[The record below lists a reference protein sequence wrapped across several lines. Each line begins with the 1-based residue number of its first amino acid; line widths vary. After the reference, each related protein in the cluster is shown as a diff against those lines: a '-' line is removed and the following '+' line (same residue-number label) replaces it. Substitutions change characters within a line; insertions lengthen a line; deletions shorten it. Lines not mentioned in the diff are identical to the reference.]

1 MKTAKRMLRIFRS
14 SYLYLFLLVL
24 LSSLLASPAFAAG
37 YRSWLKIVTDL
48 GLPTP
53 PSGTPWEQLD
63 MIANTFFV
71 VAVLILLFVL
81 GSRNL
86 KRLPETK
93 FQMLLEICIGF
104 VINFFGGVLGK
115 HGKQYS
121 WFVGSY
127 FIFILFLNY
136 LGLVPGFQSPTAD
149 LNTTVAF
156 GLIAVIG
163 VNVISIKENG
173 IINHIKHFWGD
184 PWYLGF
190 LMFPLDVIG
199 EGARAASLAL
209 RLFGNI
215 FGEESVIIKITVLGA
230 GLMTLLASKLG
241 GFWLPI
247 PVQIPIFFFCML
259 GGFLQAFVFSLLT
272 SVYIV
277 TFLDHGDDHH

>member
-1 MKTAKRMLRIFRS
+1 MF
-14 SYLYLFLLVL
+14 LFTFLSVL
-24 LSSLLASPAFAAG
+24 LTFPASAAG

-53 PSGTPWEQLD
+53 PPGTPWEQLD

-104 VINFFGGVLGK
+104 IINFFGGILGK

-190 LMFPLDVIG
+190 LMFPLHVIG
-199 EGARAASLAL
+199 EVARAASLAL

-215 FGEESVIIKITVLGA
+215 FGEETVIIKITVLGV

-277 TFLDHGDDHH
+277 TFLDHGDEHH

>member
-1 MKTAKRMLRIFRS
+1 MKAVKRLLQTFRS
-14 SYLYLFLLVL
+14 SYFSLFLFTFLSVL
-24 LSSLLASPAFAAG
+24 LTFPASAAG

-53 PSGTPWEQLD
+53 PPGTPWEQLD

-71 VAVLILLFVL
+71 VALLILLFVL

-104 VINFFGGVLGK
+104 IVNFFGGILGK

-136 LGLVPGFQSPTAD
+136 LGLIPGFQSPTAD

-173 IINHIKHFWGD
+173 IINHVKHFWGD

-190 LMFPLDVIG
+190 LMFPLHVIG
-199 EGARAASLAL
+199 EVARAASLAL

-215 FGEESVIIKITVLGA
+215 FGEETVIIKITVLGV

-247 PVQIPIFFFCML
+247 PVQIPILFFGML

>member
-1 MKTAKRMLRIFRS
+1 MKNAKRILRVFRS
-14 SYLYLFLLVL
+14 SYLYLFLLILLSVL
-24 LSSLLASPAFAAG
+24 LTFPASAAG
-37 YRSWLKIVTDL
+37 YRSWLKVVTDL

-71 VAVLILLFVL
+71 VALLILLFVL

-104 VINFFGGVLGK
+104 IINFFGGILGK

-190 LMFPLDVIG
+190 LMFPLHVIG
-199 EGARAASLAL
+199 EVARAASLAL

-215 FGEESVIIKITVLGA
+215 FGEETVIIKITVLGV

-247 PVQIPIFFFCML
+247 PVQIPILFFGML

>member
-1 MKTAKRMLRIFRS
+1 MKAVKRLLQTFRS
-14 SYLYLFLLVL
+14 SYFSLFLFTFLSVL
-24 LSSLLASPAFAAG
+24 LTFPASAAG

-53 PSGTPWEQLD
+53 PPGTPWEQLD

-71 VAVLILLFVL
+71 VALLILLFVL

-104 VINFFGGVLGK
+104 IVDFFGGILGK

-136 LGLVPGFQSPTAD
+136 LGLIPGFQSPTAD

-190 LMFPLDVIG
+190 LMFPLHVIG
-199 EGARAASLAL
+199 EVARAASLAL

-215 FGEESVIIKITVLGA
+215 FGEETVIIKITVLGV

-247 PVQIPIFFFCML
+247 PVQIPILFFGML

>member
-1 MKTAKRMLRIFRS
+1 MKAAKRLLQTFRS
-14 SYLYLFLLVL
+14 SYFSLFLFTFLSVL
-24 LSSLLASPAFAAG
+24 LTFPASAAG

-53 PSGTPWEQLD
+53 PPGTPWEQLD

-71 VAVLILLFVL
+71 VALLILLFVL
-81 GSRNL
+81 GTRSL

-104 VINFFGGVLGK
+104 IVNFFGGILGK

-136 LGLVPGFQSPTAD
+136 LGLIPGFQSPTAD

-190 LMFPLDVIG
+190 LMFPLHVIG
-199 EGARAASLAL
+199 EVARAASLAL

-215 FGEESVIIKITVLGA
+215 FGEETVIIKITVLGV

-247 PVQIPIFFFCML
+247 PVQIPILFFGML

-277 TFLDHGDDHH
+277 TFLAHGDDHH

>member
-1 MKTAKRMLRIFRS
+1 MKAAKRLLQTFRS
-14 SYLYLFLLVL
+14 SYFSLFLFTFLSVL
-24 LSSLLASPAFAAG
+24 LTFPASAAG

-53 PSGTPWEQLD
+53 PPGTPWEQLD

-71 VAVLILLFVL
+71 VALLILLFVL
-81 GSRNL
+81 GTRSL

-104 VINFFGGVLGK
+104 IVNFFGGILGK

-136 LGLVPGFQSPTAD
+136 LGLIPGFQSPTAD

-190 LMFPLDVIG
+190 LMFPLHVIG
-199 EGARAASLAL
+199 EVARAASLAL

-215 FGEESVIIKITVLGA
+215 FGEETVIIKITVLGV

-247 PVQIPIFFFCML
+247 PVQIPILFFGML

>member
-1 MKTAKRMLRIFRS
+1 LKAVKRLLQTFRS
-14 SYLYLFLLVL
+14 SYFSLFLFTFLSVL
-24 LSSLLASPAFAAG
+24 LTFPASAAG

-53 PSGTPWEQLD
+53 PPGTPWEQLD

-71 VAVLILLFVL
+71 VALLILLFVL

-104 VINFFGGVLGK
+104 IVNFFGGILGK

-136 LGLVPGFQSPTAD
+136 LGLIPGFQSPTAD

-190 LMFPLDVIG
+190 LMFPLHVIG
-199 EGARAASLAL
+199 EVARAASLAL

-215 FGEESVIIKITVLGA
+215 FGEETVIIKITVLGV

-247 PVQIPIFFFCML
+247 PVQIPILFFGML

>member
-1 MKTAKRMLRIFRS
+1 MKAVKRLLQTFRS
-14 SYLYLFLLVL
+14 SYFSLFLFTFLSVL
-24 LSSLLASPAFAAG
+24 LTFPASAAG

-53 PSGTPWEQLD
+53 PPGTPWEQLD

-71 VAVLILLFVL
+71 VALLILLFVL

-104 VINFFGGVLGK
+104 IVNFFGGILGK

-136 LGLVPGFQSPTAD
+136 LGLIPGFQSPTAD

-190 LMFPLDVIG
+190 LMFPLHVIG
-199 EGARAASLAL
+199 EVARAASLAL

-215 FGEESVIIKITVLGA
+215 FGEETVIIKITVLGV

-247 PVQIPIFFFCML
+247 PVQIPILFFGML

>member
-1 MKTAKRMLRIFRS
+1 MKTAKRILRALRD
-14 SYLYLFLLVL
+14 SYLSLFLFSF
-24 LSSLLASPAFAAG
+24 LSILIAFPASAAG

-71 VAVLILLFVL
+71 IALLILLFVL

-104 VINFFGGVLGK
+104 IINFFGGILGK

-136 LGLVPGFQSPTAD
+136 LGLIPGFQSPTAD

-173 IINHIKHFWGD
+173 MINHIKHFWGD

-190 LMFPLDVIG
+190 LMFPLHVIG
-199 EGARAASLAL
+199 EVARAASLAL

-215 FGEESVIIKITVLGA
+215 FGEETVIIKITVLGV
-230 GLMTLLASKLG
+230 GLMTFLASKLG

-247 PVQIPIFFFCML
+247 PVQIPILFFGML

>member
-14 SYLYLFLLVL
+14 SYPYLFLPAL
-24 LSSLLASPAFAAG
+24 LSTLLTYPASAAG

-104 VINFFGGVLGK
+104 IINFFGGVLGK

-136 LGLVPGFQSPTAD
+136 LGLIPGFQSPTAD

-190 LMFPLDVIG
+190 LMFPLHVIG

>member
-1 MKTAKRMLRIFRS
+1 MKNAKRILRVFRS
-14 SYLYLFLLVL
+14 SYLYLFLLILLSVL
-24 LSSLLASPAFAAG
+24 LTFPASAAG
-37 YRSWLKIVTDL
+37 YRSWLKVVTDL

-71 VAVLILLFVL
+71 VALLILLFVL

-104 VINFFGGVLGK
+104 IINFFGGILGK

-136 LGLVPGFQSPTAD
+136 LGLIPGFQSPTAD

-184 PWYLGF
+184 PF
-190 LMFPLDVIG
+190 F
-199 EGARAASLAL
+199 RK
-209 RLFGNI
+209 R
-215 FGEESVIIKITVLGA
+215 VLG
-230 GLMTLLASKLG
+230 L
-241 GFWLPI
+241 
-247 PVQIPIFFFCML
+247 
-259 GGFLQAFVFSLLT
+259 
-272 SVYIV
+272 
-277 TFLDHGDDHH
+277 

>member
-1 MKTAKRMLRIFRS
+1 MKNAKQILRVFRS
-14 SYLYLFLLVL
+14 SYLYLFLLFLLSVL
-24 LSSLLASPAFAAG
+24 LTFPASAAG

-53 PSGTPWEQLD
+53 PPGTPWEQLD

-71 VAVLILLFVL
+71 IALLVLLFVL

-104 VINFFGGVLGK
+104 IINFFGGILGK

-136 LGLVPGFQSPTAD
+136 LGLIPGFQSPTAD

-173 IINHIKHFWGD
+173 MINHIKHFWGD

-190 LMFPLDVIG
+190 LMFPLHVIG
-199 EGARAASLAL
+199 EVARAASLAL

-215 FGEESVIIKITVLGA
+215 FGEETVIIKITVLGV
-230 GLMTLLASKLG
+230 GLMTFLASKLG

-247 PVQIPIFFFCML
+247 PVQIPILFFGML

>member
-1 MKTAKRMLRIFRS
+1 MKAVKRLLQTFRS
-14 SYLYLFLLVL
+14 SYFSLFLFTFLSVL
-24 LSSLLASPAFAAG
+24 LTFPASAAG

-53 PSGTPWEQLD
+53 PPGTPWEQLD

-71 VAVLILLFVL
+71 VALLILLFVL

-104 VINFFGGVLGK
+104 IVNFFGGILGK

-136 LGLVPGFQSPTAD
+136 LGLIPGFQSPTAD

-190 LMFPLDVIG
+190 LMFPLHVIG
-199 EGARAASLAL
+199 EVARAASLAL

-215 FGEESVIIKITVLGA
+215 FGEETVIIKITVLGV
-230 GLMTLLASKLG
+230 GLMTLLASELG

-247 PVQIPIFFFCML
+247 PVQIPILFFGML

>member
-1 MKTAKRMLRIFRS
+1 LKAAKRLLQTFRS
-14 SYLYLFLLVL
+14 SYFSLFLFTFLSVL
-24 LSSLLASPAFAAG
+24 LTFPASAAG

-53 PSGTPWEQLD
+53 PPGTPWEQLD

-71 VAVLILLFVL
+71 VALLILLFVL
-81 GSRNL
+81 GTRSL

-104 VINFFGGVLGK
+104 IVNFFGGILGK

-136 LGLVPGFQSPTAD
+136 LGLIPGFQSPTAD

-190 LMFPLDVIG
+190 LMFPLHVIG
-199 EGARAASLAL
+199 EVARAASLAL

-215 FGEESVIIKITVLGA
+215 FGEETVIIKITVLGV

-247 PVQIPIFFFCML
+247 PVQIPILFFGML